1 MTEFDPRPWGDL
13 TTFRIFAEGLSD
25 AKKARVSAEN
35 RVIRGG
41 AAEPDHAKDIID
53 LARHT
58 ETRYEEMLL
67 DAYKVQVPEH
77 VQEWARGI
85 PGIATGEL
93 FPRILGM
100 LGHPRI
106 AIPMRWE
113 DKKPKPVPNGD
124 PRPRTIR
131 QLWQYCGCGDPLIV
145 PRKEILGHPPTRE
158 EKLAGGKRTVIRP
171 LLYTFSSSLVRAH
184 TRSETVAGSLFYK
197 ILVEAKTTAEGNVH
211 ARQCQNKKIPPMR
224 SNGCGTVAHPEWG
237 APGSPWRPGHVDMH
251 AHRLVAK
258 EFLRELWLV
267 SA

>member
-1 MTEFDPRPWGDL
+1 MTQFDPRPWGDL
-13 TTFRIFAEGLSD
+13 TFFRIYSEGLAD

-35 RVIRGG
+35 RVLRGG
-41 AAEPDHAKDIID
+41 AAEPDQANEIID
-53 LARHT
+53 LARAT
-58 ETRYEEMLL
+58 EAQYERMLL

-77 VQEWARGI
+77 VQAWARSI
-85 PGIATGEL
+85 PGIASGEL
-93 FPRILGM
+93 FPRLLGM

-106 AIPMRWE
+106 AVPQRWE
-113 DKKPKPVPNGD
+113 GSKLLYDGD

-145 PRKEILGHPPTRE
+145 PRRDILGHTPTRE
-158 EKLAGGKRTVIRP
+158 EKMAGGKRTVIRP
-171 LLYTFSSSLVRAH
+171 LLFTFSSYLVRAH
-184 TRSETVAGSLFYK
+184 TRSETVADSLFYK
-197 ILVEAKTTAEGNVH
+197 ILVEAKAAAEGNVH

-258 EFLRELWLV
+258 EFLRQLWLV